1 MDLSHPQVPSMLRA
15 NCASVCQNL
24 YTQIG
29 SRMAS
34 KFSSRVLI
42 HGLIVSYLLI
52 TIVCSTGC
60 IGAMSQLLYVI
71 KGHQVPAAFDGME
84 GKRVAVVC
92 VSDASAYGPDT
103 LTYTV
108 NKAVSMKLA
117 TSVKDISVVNP
128 NDIEQWVDAH
138 GWDETNFVEIGKAVD
153 ADLVLAIEI
162 GSYSI
167 HEGATMYKGRSD
179 ITATVFDLVNGGQ
192 VAYVHGPHHFSFP
205 ENGRPAIQTSDRQ
218 FEAVYLAKLTQHI
231 SRQFHEH
238 DHLETI
244 AEDASLMR

>member
-1 MDLSHPQVPSMLRA
+1 MTFKSKNKMFIQVL
-15 NCASVCQNL
+15 L
-24 YTQIG
+24 IG
-29 SRMAS
+29 
-34 KFSSRVLI
+34 
-42 HGLIVSYLLI
+42 YLLVTI
-52 TIVCSTGC
+52 TCSIGC

-71 KGHQVPAAFDGME
+71 KGHQVPAKFDGME
-84 GKRVAVVC
+84 EKRVAVVC

-108 NKAVSMKLA
+108 SQAVSMKLA
-117 TSVKDISVVNP
+117 ASVKEITVVSP
-128 NDIEQWVDAH
+128 HEIEQWVDAH
-138 GWDETNFVEIGKAVD
+138 GWDETNFVEVGKGVN

-179 ITATVFDLVNGGQ
+179 ITATVFDVQNGGQ
-192 VAYVHGPHHFSFP
+192 VAYVHGPHHFAFP

-231 SRQFHEH
+231 TRQFYEH